1 MRINLVGLCL
11 ICMGKGTFLSKKCS
25 ECNGK
30 GGKIIT
36 CPEEAK
42 QLFAKKSEVFSE
54 QEKDLFKNYSEGK
67 TQDEIA
73 RDMDI
78 PLNKVVNILYSIEQ
92 KINK

>member
-1 MRINLVGLCL
+1 MRVNLVGLCL

-25 ECNGK
+25 ECNGR

-36 CPEEAK
+36 CSEKAK
-42 QLFAKKSEVFSE
+42 QLFIEKVDIFSE
-54 QEKDLFKNYSEGK
+54 QEKIFFENYSKGK

-78 PLNKVVNILYSIEQ
+78 PFNKVVNLLYLIEQ